1 MIELLLV
8 DDESYVVESLKQTIP
23 WEELGVSG
31 VHLAFSGQQALDV
44 LERQPIDVMVTDIRM
59 PGISGLELIEQ
70 AKKKWKQMKCILLT
84 GYSDFEY
91 AKRAI
96 QLHAFDYLLKP
107 VDDDELMESVSK
119 AIAEL
124 NEEWQQ
130 PVNKQALASG
140 LDLALLRENL
150 LNDLLLGKKF
160 SEKSLTSLI
169 HTYRIP
175 VSPADPV
182 VMLLIKPGEG
192 FPDFD
197 PDSQNLLTFAIS
209 DIAQEVLDE
218 HFHQWYGVSPH
229 GYIAGLIQPKLQ
241 QWEYE
246 EELRNPLS
254 AFLTVVK
261 NNVNDHLGGTIAIL
275 VTGVIHSP
283 DELPPTYQKCL
294 LAFFQGEQ
302 REENNLR
309 FLEDSSAAKTDMKW
323 VRSMYKP
330 PSLIQLLETS
340 QWSAAEKKMDEIFD
354 EMSSLP
360 LSHEHTYEVFFS
372 FSNAFVYL
380 AHKQGQYLSDID
392 HTMIDIVMGNRTF
405 HTIHGLKEWTFS
417 IFSKLKKEIDTGEKK
432 EKRQIIQQVQ
442 EFIAEHLSQDVS
454 VKSIAV
460 QVYLHPVY
468 LSKLF
473 KQETGESLG
482 DYIIR
487 MKMEKA
493 ADLLKHTHLKSY
505 EITTQLGYQNP
516 QYFSK
521 MFKKVYGMTPQE
533 FRESG
538 IG

>member
-8 DDESYVVESLKQTIP
+8 DDESYVVESLKQTIA
-23 WEELGVSG
+23 WEEFGVSS
-31 VHLAFSGQQALDV
+31 VHLAFSGQQAL
-44 LERQPIDVMVTDIRM
+44 EIMEKQSIDVMVTDIRM
-59 PGISGLELIEQ
+59 PGMSGLELIEQ
-70 AKKKWKQMKCILLT
+70 AKQKWKQMKCILLT
-84 GYSDFEY
+84 GFSDFEY
-91 AKRAI
+91 AKKAI

-107 VDDDELMESVSK
+107 VDDDEFMDTLGK
-119 AIAEL
+119 AIAQL

-130 PVNKQALASG
+130 PGNLPPASG
-140 LDLALLRENL
+140 PDLALLRENL

-160 SEKSLTSLI
+160 SDKALTDLI
-169 HTYRIP
+169 HTYRIT
-175 VSPADPV
+175 VSPDVPV
-182 VMLLIKPGEG
+182 IMLLIKPGEG
-192 FPDFD
+192 FPDYNHE
-197 PDSQNLLTFAIS
+197 SHNLLTFAIS
-209 DIAQEVLDE
+209 DITQEVLEE

-229 GYIAGLIQPKLQ
+229 GYITGLIQPKLQ
-241 QWEYE
+241 QFGHE
-246 EELRNPLS
+246 EELRSLMS
-254 AFLTVVK
+254 EHFAAVK
-261 NNVNDHLGGTIAIL
+261 NNVNHHLFGDITMLATDMIRFPEDLA
-275 VTGVIHSP
+275 SN
-283 DELPPTYQKCL
+283 YQKCL
-294 LAFFQGEQ
+294 LAFFQGE
-302 REENNLR
+302 RPEENHVH
-309 FLEDSSAAKTDMKW
+309 FLKDSAASKMDMKW

-340 QWSAAEKKMDEIFD
+340 QWNAAEKKMDEIFD

-360 LSHEHTYEVFFS
+360 FSHEHMYEVFFS

-405 HTIHGLKEWTFS
+405 HTINGLKEWTFS
-417 IFSKLKKEIDTGEKK
+417 IFNKLKKEIDTGEKK
-432 EKRQIIQQVQ
+432 EKRQIIHQVQ

-505 EITTQLGYQNP
+505 EITSQLGYQNP

-521 MFKKVYGMTPQE
+521 MFKKVFGMTPQE
-533 FRESG
+533 FRETG
-538 IG
+538 IS